1 MRRSGWILIGL
12 VTFLSGCVALGM
24 NHYDDL
30 FGPQQVQQRIQPQSE
45 PQGAAYLSDIK
56 PILDTR
62 CVVCHGCYDAPCQ
75 LKLSSPE
82 GIDRGVSKTRV
93 YDGTRLLAE
102 SPTRLLFDA
111 QSTSQ
116 WREKGFTPI
125 LNERV
130 QTEYANLNGSV
141 LYNSLLL
148 KHTQPFAQ
156 QGLLPQHYDFSLDRA
171 QTCPTMDEYPDY
183 AKEQP
188 HAGMPYGLPA
198 LTNSEFTQLT
208 EWIKQGSPMSQI
220 APPNAN
226 EQLAAAK
233 WESFL
238 NQDDNKSRLAAR
250 YIYEHWYLANAYF
263 DRLGGEAFF
272 KLVRSKTPP
281 GEPIELIATVRPF
294 DDPKIT
300 RVYYRFMQVRSTIL
314 SKTHMP
320 LALNDDKLAR
330 LQAQFI
336 HSDYQVPQLPG
347 YAPKL
352 AANPFKVFAAIPVK
366 SRYQFM
372 LDEAELIVKGFI
384 KGPVC
389 RGQIALNVINDHFWV
404 AFVDPEKNASPAVA
418 QLLTRHDDDLL
429 LPAAEQSNVLP
440 LSSWAK
446 YAKRQH
452 DYLEAKTALSN
463 QVFADGKQLNL
474 DLIWQGEGHN
484 QNAALTIFRHFDSAT
499 VVKGFIGQA
508 PKTTWVLDYALFERI
523 HYLLVAGFDVYG
535 NIGHQLVTRLYMDF
549 LRLEGEQNFLNL
561 LPLSQRQAI
570 KQHWYRKSHLSL
582 SEFINRKSLLGAPS
596 GIHYHSDDPQAEL
609 YDMLKAHLK
618 PVLNEAYDY
627 TAVPA
632 ALQPLNTLPVR
643 AINQLPQVSFILAV
657 DGKGEHQPYTLIHH
671 NAHFNI
677 SSLLNEEG
685 QRAYEEDTATVVPGF
700 IGDYPE
706 AIWHLPNQ
714 AHIDAFVQQLGEV
727 RSESDYRMLKATFG
741 IRRTHPQ
748 FWQYS
753 DLLHRVAR
761 DVRGVEY
768 GLFDYNRLEN
778 R

>member
-1 MRRSGWILIGL
+1 MRRSGWILVGI
-12 VTFLSGCVALGM
+12 VVFLSGCVALGV

-30 FGPQQVQQRIQPQSE
+30 FGPQQPQQRIQDPSAHQS
-45 PQGAAYLSDIK
+45 ATYLSDIK

-111 QSTSQ
+111 QTTAQ
-116 WREKGFTPI
+116 WRDKGFTPI

-148 KHTQPFAQ
+148 KQTQPFAQ
-156 QGLLPQHYDFSLDRA
+156 QGLLPDHYDFSLDRA

-198 LTNSEFTQLT
+198 LTNSEFAQLT
-208 EWIKQGSPMSQI
+208 DWIKQGSPMSQI
-220 APPNAN
+220 APPSEA
-226 EQLAAAK
+226 ELQSVAK

-238 NQDDNKSRLAAR
+238 NQDDNKTRLAAR
-250 YIYEHWYLANAYF
+250 YIYEHWYLAHIYF
-263 DRLGGEAFF
+263 NRLDKQSFF
-272 KLVRSKTPP
+272 TLVRSKTPP

-294 DDPKIT
+294 DDPKVA
-300 RVYYRFMQVRSTIL
+300 RVYYRLMQVRSSIL

-336 HSDYQVPQLPG
+336 HSEYEVAQLPG

-404 AFVDPEKNASPAVA
+404 AFVDPEKNASPAVE

-452 DYLEAKTALSN
+452 DYLEAKTALSDKL
-463 QVFADGKQLNL
+463 FADGKRLNL
-474 DLIWQGEGHN
+474 DLIWQGDGHN

-561 LPLSQRQAI
+561 LPLSHRQAI

-596 GIHYHSDDPQAEL
+596 GIRYHSDDPQAEL
-609 YDMLKAHLK
+609 YDMLKTHLK
-618 PVLNEAYDY
+618 AVLNEAYDY
-627 TAVPA
+627 TAVPT
-632 ALQPLNTLPVR
+632 ALQPLNALPVE

-657 DGKGEHQPYTLIHH
+657 DASGAHQPYTLIHH

-685 QRAYEEDTATVVPGF
+685 QRAYQEDTATLVPGF

-714 AHIDAFVQQLGEV
+714 AHIDAFVQQLREV
-727 RSESDYRMLKATFG
+727 RTESDYRTLKATFG

-753 DLLHRVAR
+753 DLLHRIAR
-761 DVRGVEY
+761 ETRGVEY